1 MLWNKVSLRSSLQSL
16 LGQKP
21 AKKLGKPA
29 PRELERV
36 REAMICCLPD
46 AEAMGYG
53 HVVKRLEQA
62 KDIEALWFLR
72 ADLMGALCAIE
83 DEGTARR
90 TMSRITPMFSGLL
103 PASLNSRPSPLG
115 IDR

>member
-21 AKKLGKPA
+21 ARKLAKPG
-29 PRELERV
+29 PGELERV
-36 REAMICCLPD
+36 RGAMISCLPD
-46 AEAMGYG
+46 AAAMGYE

-72 ADLMGALCAIE
+72 ADLMAALCAIE
-83 DEGTARR
+83 DETTARR

-103 PASLNSRPSPLG
+103 PTSLNSRPSPLG
-115 IDR
+115 IER